1 MPVYSN
7 AADVLPP
14 ELLREVQKHWRG
26 LLYVPPA
33 ADSPRKED
41 AEFTR
46 TMIRSGC
53 PASNVASVTGVTLGR
68 VYQIAR
74 LLGTEN
80 PYQRRRT
87 AEAATDAE
95 KHTDEVECGSARP
108 GPTSDPMVPPSEVK
122 KDGRAEGGGITSRL
136 ACKG

>member
-14 ELLREVQKHWRG
+14 ELLREVQKHWCG

-33 ADSPRKED
+33 TDSPRKED

-46 TMIRSGC
+46 TMILSGC

-74 LLGTEN
+74 LLGSEN
-80 PYQRRRT
+80 PYQRRKPM
-87 AEAATDAE
+87 EAADTAE

-108 GPTSDPMVPPSEVK
+108 DPTSNPMVPPPGV
-122 KDGRAEGGGITSRL
+122 
-136 ACKG
+136 

>member
-33 ADSPRKED
+33 DSPQKED

-53 PASNVASVTGVTLGR
+53 PASNVASVTGITLGR

-74 LLGTEN
+74 LLGSEN
-80 PYQRRRT
+80 PYQRRRAT
-87 AEAATDAE
+87 EAADTAE
-95 KHTDEVECGSARP
+95 KHTDEVGCGSARLP
-108 GPTSDPMVPPSEVK
+108 STSDPMVPPS
-122 KDGRAEGGGITSRL
+122 GG
-136 ACKG
+136 